1 MNLFIFNLIIGYQN
15 DLTECT
21 AQVMCEITCND
32 EVNKQANSY
41 FDTYPTDD
49 YFVTYVLEAAEKGR
63 ELGASYECATCRKL
77 YPLCHSNKVRQQV
90 VDKYYYLF
98 EVTNYVLKKLPA

>member
-1 MNLFIFNLIIGYQN
+1 MYSSTGHQN

-21 AQVMCEITCND
+21 AEVMCEMTCND
-32 EVNKQANSY
+32 EINKQANNY

-49 YFVTYVLEAAEKGR
+49 YFVTYVLEAGEKGR
-63 ELGASYECATCRKL
+63 ELGASYECATCQKL
-77 YPLCHSNKVRQQV
+77 YPLCKNNQIRKQV

-98 EVTNYVLKKLPA
+98 EVTDYVLSKLPA